1 MTPTSA
7 TGSRPIS
14 GRATGART
22 GGHFW
27 LSRSRRQGLTLVE
40 LMIVLVILG
49 LAGAAVVMTLPDP
62 TPSLGREAEVFAA
75 RLVRAR
81 EEAILTN
88 RTVEVTADGEGYA
101 FRIRRPGER
110 VPLDVPPFEPVRW
123 AEGATAQQPALF
135 VFDPTGGAEPADLA
149 LRRAGE
155 RALVS
160 VDAAGEVSFH
170 AG

>member
-7 TGSRPIS
+7 TGSR
-14 GRATGART
+14 RARA
-22 GGHFW
+22 
-27 LSRSRRQGLTLVE
+27 GLTLVE

-49 LAGAAVVMTLPDP
+49 LAGSAVVMTLPDP
-62 TPSLGREAEVFAA
+62 RPSLDREAEIFAA

-88 RTVEVTADGEGYA
+88 RTVEVAANGQGYV
-101 FRIRRPGER
+101 FRTRRPGVR
-110 VPLDVPPFEPVRW
+110 APLETPPFEPVRW
-123 AEGATAQQPALF
+123 AEGAAVQVETVF
-135 VFDPTGGAEPADLA
+135 VFDATGAAEPAELA
-149 LRRAGE
+149 ISRAE
-155 RALVS
+155 DRALVA

>member
-1 MTPTSA
+1 MARREAKAMTPTSA
-7 TGSRPIS
+7 TGSRS
-14 GRATGART
+14 ARA
-22 GGHFW
+22 
-27 LSRSRRQGLTLVE
+27 GLTLVE

-49 LAGAAVVMTLPDP
+49 LAGAAVVMTLPDS
-62 TPSLGREAEVFAA
+62 TPSLDREAEVFAA

-88 RTVEVTADGEGYA
+88 RTVEVSADAEGYA

-110 VPLDVPPFEPVRW
+110 QPLEEPPFEPVQW
-123 AEGATAQQPALF
+123 AERARVQAEALF
-135 VFDPTGGAEPADLA
+135 VFDPTGGADPADLA
-149 LRRAGE
+149 LSRDDE

-160 VDAAGEVSFH
+160 VDSAGEVSFH